1 MWHLKK
7 SITLKGLKGITS
19 IIFFFSILFH
29 SIIVFKLFPTN
40 ISFKYQVV
48 AQQYLN
54 NTIDDERL
62 LDVSP
67 LYFYVHIAAQKLLKR
82 PNIFILWLQI
92 VLTAFSSV
100 FLYHTL
106 RSFFML
112 PISLLGTLA
121 FITNRS
127 VLLYTSAFEPEAFM
141 IFFLLGFM
149 VFSLKSN
156 DTNILL
162 SGIFLGLSLLTRSN
176 FFPLI
181 VITPIFFWLTYQ
193 HRKRLLRTII
203 LFEIP
208 VVVAM
213 SLLTIQNTAIT
224 GSFAPFSIDIFPK

>member
-92 VLTAFSSV
+92 VLIMVVQTIVRLVSQHLRMVQKIVNFKNCPKMMKLWKKRYLSWLWHFGQKYKIRSAV
-100 FLYHTL
+100 FTTHIYKLY
-106 RSFFML
+106 
-112 PISLLGTLA
+112 
-121 FITNRS
+121 
-127 VLLYTSAFEPEAFM
+127 
-141 IFFLLGFM
+141 
-149 VFSLKSN
+149 
-156 DTNILL
+156 
-162 SGIFLGLSLLTRSN
+162 
-176 FFPLI
+176 
-181 VITPIFFWLTYQ
+181 
-193 HRKRLLRTII
+193 
-203 LFEIP
+203 
-208 VVVAM
+208 
-213 SLLTIQNTAIT
+213 
-224 GSFAPFSIDIFPK
+224 